1 MAWSK
6 VQIQNFY
13 KRKLSK
19 EKSKGDEARVRE
31 MTRYAK
37 EGTGGGAG
45 RSHLQEPVADDIEP
59 GDVDPRLLT
68 GVAPV
73 FDSLSLVSIP
83 TESSMFRPEDRS
95 SIGFTQVAPTP
106 RACTVPTSTVTS
118 GAYEAQSAATN
129 AQSTFTGR
137 AAAPAEAMREVMVDV
152 SYEGVNWAQNFLNN
166 SDISLPSPRRT
177 GPLLLAACST
187 PVRATPNSSFDSS
200 VFSNTMSSGNLSP
213 IIGVSRSL
221 VNRLPPMSASVTTPP
236 AAAAPTAA
244 TPAVAPIPAAPIP
257 AAPIPAAPIPAA
269 PIPAAPIPAAPIPAA
284 PIPAAPIPADAEQNR
299 RRRRRAPVP
308 PPTAPKGTEALAE
321 MAVAKSRL
329 DKSVSDEN
337 IRLSRLSHMATVL
350 AAQQQAL
357 YWASKREELA
367 ADRLAKG
374 QIVSEQFKNIVTGDC
389 PLMNGDLAVQIN
401 LVRGDG
407 ERQVI
412 LMVMQI
418 GIFFPC

>member
-37 EGTGGGAG
+37 EGTGGGVG
-45 RSHLQEPVADDIEP
+45 RPHLQEPVADDIEP

-83 TESSMFRPEDRS
+83 TGSSMFRPEDRS

-137 AAAPAEAMREVMVDV
+137 AAAPAEAMREVLVDV
-152 SYEGVNWAQNFLNN
+152 SYDGVNWAQNFLNN

-200 VFSNTMSSGNLSP
+200 FFSNTMSSWNLSP

-221 VNRLPPMSASVTTPP
+221 VNQLPPMSASVTTPP
-236 AAAAPTAA
+236 TAAAPTAAAPTAA
-244 TPAVAPIPAAPIP
+244 TPAV
-257 AAPIPAAPIPAA
+257 
-269 PIPAAPIPAAPIPAA
+269 APIPAAPIPAA

>member
-13 KRKLSK
+13 KRKLSN

-83 TESSMFRPEDRS
+83 TGSSMFRPEDRS

-106 RACTVPTSTVTS
+106 RASTVPTSTVTS

-137 AAAPAEAMREVMVDV
+137 AAAPAEAMREVLVDV
-152 SYEGVNWAQNFLNN
+152 SYDGVNWAQNFLNN
-166 SDISLPSPRRT
+166 SDISLHSPRRT

-236 AAAAPTAA
+236 AAAEPTA
-244 TPAVAPIPAAPIP
+244 
-257 AAPIPAAPIPAA
+257 
-269 PIPAAPIPAAPIPAA
+269 AA

-329 DKSVSDEN
+329 DKCVSDEN

>member
-137 AAAPAEAMREVMVDV
+137 AAAPAEVMREVHVDV
-152 SYEGVNWAQNFLNN
+152 SYDGVNWAQNFLNN

-177 GPLLLAACST
+177 GPLQLAACST

-236 AAAAPTAA
+236 AAAEPTA
-244 TPAVAPIPAAPIP
+244 
-257 AAPIPAAPIPAA
+257 
-269 PIPAAPIPAAPIPAA
+269 AA